1 MPKPHWNAHSDL
13 LALARSSVSYGNPS
27 VLRANAGISAET
39 GRLTTQRGQTVTA
52 AWAIRFWRSSIS
64 LRETTSV
71 SGPHLSDDVC
81 ALARD
86 LIG

>member
-1 MPKPHWNAHSDL
+1 L

-52 AWAIRFWRSSIS
+52 AWAIRFFNFATRNHQRVGSAS
-64 LRETTSV
+64 L
-71 SGPHLSDDVC
+71 G
-81 ALARD
+81 
-86 LIG
+86 

>member
-39 GRLTTQRGQTVTA
+39 GRSQPNGANRNRSLGHSLLALFNFATRNHQRVGSA
-52 AWAIRFWRSSIS
+52 S
-64 LRETTSV
+64 L
-71 SGPHLSDDVC
+71 G
-81 ALARD
+81 
-86 LIG
+86 